1 MDPRYTGGEPVRI
14 AYAQHQAEAEM
25 IQGLLLEEGIPSMLR
40 RSGGFDV
47 PDFLAAG
54 PRDVLVPS
62 SAEEAARDLLLSAE
76 MPDVIAVRRDAEG
89 PVLFGRHLAVGAA
102 VLAAAF
108 FTALIAW
115 LLLEVAP

>member
-1 MDPRYTGGEPVRI
+1 MDPRYTTGDPVRI

-54 PRDVLVPS
+54 PRDVLVPA
-62 SAEEAARDLLLSAE
+62 SAVEAARDLLLSAD
-76 MPDVIAVRRDAEG
+76 MPELVARGPADAA
-89 PVLFGRHLAVGAA
+89 PVMFGRHLALGAA
-102 VLAAAF
+102 VLTGGF
-108 FTALIAW
+108 FTALITW
-115 LLLEVAP
+115 LLLELRG